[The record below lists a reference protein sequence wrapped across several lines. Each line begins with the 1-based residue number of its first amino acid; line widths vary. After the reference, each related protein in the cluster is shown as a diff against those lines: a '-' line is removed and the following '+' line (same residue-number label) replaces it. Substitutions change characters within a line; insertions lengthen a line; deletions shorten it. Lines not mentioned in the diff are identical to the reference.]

1 MVAILLSARP
11 GILLALDLRILVPG
25 LYLAG
30 SLLLAALIIAVC
42 RRIWRTGDE
51 RPPSP
56 SDEMAHYRTLYE
68 QGTISEE
75 EYRRL
80 RGLLGGELRRSVD
93 LLPAPAPT
101 APKSTDKISTDPP
114 SPSPDD
120 TKPPPDG
127 IRPA

>member
-11 GILLALDLRILVPG
+11 GILLALDLRILLPG

-30 SLLLAALIIAVC
+30 SLLVAALIIAVC
-42 RRIWRTGDE
+42 RRIWRSEDE
-51 RPPSP
+51 RPPNP

-80 RGLLGGELRRSVD
+80 RGLLSGELRRSVD

-101 APKSTDKISTDPP
+101 APKSSDKISPDPP
-114 SPSPDD
+114 SPSPNDM
-120 TKPPPDG
+120 KPPPDG

>member
-1 MVAILLSARP
+1 MFAILLSARP

-30 SLLLAALIIAVC
+30 SLLVAALIIAVC
-42 RRIWRTGDE
+42 RRIWWSGDE

-75 EYRRL
+75 EYKRL

-101 APKSTDKISTDPP
+101 APKSTDKSPTDPP

>member
-1 MVAILLSARP
+1 MFAILLTARP
-11 GILLALDLRILVPG
+11 GLLLALDLRILVPG

-30 SLLLAALIIAVC
+30 SLLVAALIIAVC
-42 RRIWRTGDE
+42 RRIWRSGEE
-51 RPPSP
+51 RLPSP
-56 SDEMAHYRTLYE
+56 SEEMAHYRTLYE

-93 LLPAPAPT
+93 LLPAPAPMG
-101 APKSTDKISTDPP
+101 PKSPDKSPGGPP
-114 SPSPDD
+114 SPVPGD